1 MADLNITGTFK
12 WTPNLSLTQEIAQ
25 LVKGKGQWDPGTE
38 DFAKVAGN
46 SVACQ
51 TFGDMLATI
60 LTQRPGTVDR
70 VNVFTHANPGVIAFA
85 GDIVPRTTMVD
96 VIMTVNSSP
105 GLLSLDPLALA
116 NLNTPGMFFQIGT
129 NPTKYTLAD
138 VRARFTGNAALIV
151 FYACRSG
158 GDPKLLQDTADTLGV
173 MVDGFRTPV
182 AYCPRYTQTPPTID
196 RKHIGLQ
203 ACDVFQT
210 DNFYALLPEAASRG
224 WVISRSPKRR

>member
-1 MADLNITGTFK
+1 VADLNITGTFK

-25 LVKGKGQWDPGTE
+25 LVKGQWDPGTE

-51 TFGDMLATI
+51 TFRDMLGTI
-60 LTQRPGTVDR
+60 LTQPPGTVDR

-105 GLLSLDPLALA
+105 GLLSLDALALA

-129 NPTKYTLAD
+129 NPRKYTLAD
-138 VRARFTGNAALIV
+138 VRARFTGNALIV

-158 GDPKLLQDTADTLGV
+158 GDPKLLQGTADTLGV
-173 MVDGFRTPV
+173 MVDGFRVPV
-182 AYCPRYTQTPPTID
+182 AYCPSYTQTPPTID

-203 ACDVFQT
+203 ACNVFQT
-210 DNFYALLPEAASRG
+210 DNFYTLLPTAVSRQ
-224 WVISRSPKRR
+224 WLISCSPMR